1 MARQLTPDEDNPNID
16 LGCFIGE
23 STYKREK
30 KEISFGHL
38 KMDVIR
44 REKGRLVVGE
54 VKKSS
59 KFEKSAKM
67 QLAFYLL
74 ELREKG
80 VGAVGELM
88 FPKEK
93 KKIRVELSEEL
104 IEELEKARREIL
116 RIVYQDM
123 PDPPKK
129 IPFCRNCAYGEF
141 CWS

>member
-1 MARQLTPDEDNPNID
+1 MARHLTPDEDNPNID
-16 LGCFIGE
+16 LGRFIGE
-23 STYKREK
+23 NTYKRDK
-30 KEISFGHL
+30 KEISVGHI
-38 KMDVIR
+38 KMDIIR
-44 REKGRLVVGE
+44 QEKDRLVISE

-74 ELREKG
+74 ELKEKG
-80 VGAVGELM
+80 IDAVGELM

-93 KKIRVELSEEL
+93 KKTRVELTDDL
-104 IEELEKARREIL
+104 IAELEKTKKDIL

-123 PDPPKK
+123 PNPPKK
-129 IPFCRNCAYGEF
+129 ISFCRNCAYAEF